1 MDWFVFISDSIVM
14 LSDMESIF
22 SSSALPKRS
31 QILWL
36 AWLRALQP
44 LRPACSR
51 TTTFLW
57 LVLVLAALCLRPDLA
72 GVTSLVR
79 SLGLSDASYYCLLHF
94 FHSSALDLDRLTQ
107 LWRQTLQQ
115 LFRRCLVRVKGRP
128 VVLVDG
134 LKRPKEGRKMP
145 AVKSLH
151 QESRCNA
158 KASFIMGHSLQAV
171 ALLVQAAGLC
181 FAVPVAARI
190 HEGVVWTAR
199 DRRTLLDKLSG
210 LLLGLKWSCP
220 LTVVA
225 DAYYAAAKF
234 AGSLLANGHHLV
246 TRVRSNAVAYFP
258 PSPRRCRKPHRGR
271 RRLYGHKTPLQ
282 DWFRFRKQFLK
293 APSPVYGESGI
304 TLRYLSQDL
313 LWRPLGQLVRFVSVS
328 HPTRGNLILLCT
340 DLTLDALE
348 IIRHYG
354 WRFKIE
360 VSFKQAIHTVGAYAY
375 HFWMQDMTPIRR
387 GSGKQYVQRKSEIYR
402 AHIRR
407 KLAAY
412 ERHIQLGLIAQGLL
426 QYLALRFRRVAWFN
440 FHSYIRTACPQKPP
454 SEWVVSHALRHTWPD
469 FLRGS
474 VQSTILKK
482 FLAIKISP
490 ERCPYSDIF
499 QLDAAA

>member
-1 MDWFVFISDSIVM
+1 MTNLFPRPTF
-14 LSDMESIF
+14 
-22 SSSALPKRS
+22 PKRS
-31 QILWL
+31 HLLWL

-57 LVLVLAALCLRPDLA
+57 LVVVLAALCLRPDLA

-94 FHSSALDLDRLTQ
+94 FHSPALDLDRLTQ
-107 LWRQTLQQ
+107 LWRQTLQH
-115 LFRRCLVRVKGRP
+115 LFRRCLVRVNSRP

-171 ALLVQAAGLC
+171 ALLVQVAGVCL
-181 FAVPVAARI
+181 AVPVAARI

-210 LLLGLKWSCP
+210 LLLGLQWSGP

-234 AGSLLANGHHLV
+234 ARALLTNGHHLV

-258 PSPRRCRKPHRGR
+258 PSRPRCGKRRGR
-271 RRLYGHKTPLQ
+271 RTIYGPKTRLR
-282 DWFRFRKQFLK
+282 DWFRYRKQFLQ
-293 APSPVYGESGI
+293 AANPVYGESGVP
-304 TLRYLSQDL
+304 LRYYSDDL
-313 LWRPLGQLVRFVSVS
+313 LWRPLGQLVRFVWVI
-328 HPTRGNLILLCT
+328 HPTRGSLILLCT
-340 DLTLDALE
+340 DLTLDPLE
-348 IIRHYG
+348 ILRLYG

-426 QYLALRFRRVAWFN
+426 QYLALSFRRVVWFN
-440 FHSYIRTACPQKPP
+440 FHSYIRTASPQKPP
-454 SEWVVSHALRHTWPD
+454 SEWVVTHALRHTWLD

-474 VQSTILKK
+474 SQAAILKK
-482 FLAIKISP
+482 FLASKISTK
-490 ERCPYSDIF
+490 RCPYSDIF

>member
-1 MDWFVFISDSIVM
+1 
-14 LSDMESIF
+14 
-22 SSSALPKRS
+22 LPKRS
-31 QILWL
+31 HLLWL

-79 SLGLSDASYYCLLHF
+79 SLGLSDGSYYCLLHF
-94 FHSSALDLDRLTQ
+94 FHSPALDLEHLTQ
-107 LWRQTLQQ
+107 LWRQSLQH

-145 AVKSLH
+145 GVKSLH

-171 ALLVQAAGLC
+171 ALLVQTAGVCL
-181 FAVPVAARI
+181 AVPVAARI
-190 HEGVVWTAR
+190 HEGVVWSAR

-210 LLLGLKWSCP
+210 LLLGLQWSCA

-225 DAYYAAAKF
+225 DAYYAATKF
-234 AGSLLANGHHLV
+234 ARSLLAHGHHLV

-258 PSPRRCRKPHRGR
+258 PPQRRSRQRRGR
-271 RRLYGHKTPLQ
+271 RRIYGPKTHLR
-282 DWFRFRKQFLK
+282 DWFRYRKQFLK
-293 APSPVYGESGI
+293 AASPVYGESGI
-304 TLRYLSQDL
+304 VLRYLSHDL
-313 LWRPLGQLVRFVSVS
+313 LWRPLGQLVRFVWVS

-340 DLTLDALE
+340 DLTLDPLQ
-348 IIRHYG
+348 IIRLYG

-375 HFWMQDMTPIRR
+375 HFWMQDMTPIHR
-387 GSGKQYVQRKSEIYR
+387 GSGKQYVQRKSELYR
-402 AHIRR
+402 DHVRR

-426 QYLALRFRRVAWFN
+426 QYLAVSFRRVTWFN
-440 FHSYIRTACPQKPP
+440 FHSYIRTTSPQKPP

-474 VQSTILKK
+474 SKSTILKK
-482 FLAIKISP
+482 FLAAKISP
-490 ERCPYSDIF
+490 ARCGYRDALALDI
-499 QLDAAA
+499 AA

>member
-1 MDWFVFISDSIVM
+1 MNRLFFP
-14 LSDMESIF
+14 LTF
-22 SSSALPKRS
+22 PKRS
-31 QILWL
+31 HLLWL

-57 LVLVLAALCLRPDLA
+57 LVVVLAALCLRPDLA

-94 FHSSALDLDRLTQ
+94 FHSPALDLDRLTQ
-107 LWRQTLQQ
+107 LWRQTLQH
-115 LFRRCLVRVKGRP
+115 LFRRCLVRVNSRP

-145 AVKSLH
+145 A
-151 QESRCNA
+151 
-158 KASFIMGHSLQAV
+158 
-171 ALLVQAAGLC
+171 
-181 FAVPVAARI
+181 AARI

-210 LLLGLKWSCP
+210 LLLGLQWSGP

-234 AGSLLANGHHLV
+234 ARSLLTNGHHLV

-258 PSPRRCRKPHRGR
+258 PSRPRSSKRRGR
-271 RRLYGHKTPLQ
+271 RRIYGPKTRLR
-282 DWFRFRKQFLK
+282 DWFRYHKQFRQAL
-293 APSPVYGESGI
+293 SPVYGESGV
-304 TLRYLSQDL
+304 TLRYYSADL
-313 LWRPLGQLVRFVSVS
+313 PWRPLGQLVRFVWVS
-328 HPTRGNLILLCT
+328 HPTRGAMILLCT
-340 DLTLDALE
+340 DLTLDPLE
-348 IIRHYG
+348 IIRLYG

-375 HFWMQDMTPIRR
+375 HFWMQDMTPIHR
-387 GSGKQYVQRKSEIYR
+387 GSGKQYVQRKTETYR
-402 AHIRR
+402 AHVRR

-426 QYLALRFRRVAWFN
+426 QYLAVSFRRVAWFN

-474 VQSTILKK
+474 LESRILKK
-482 FLAIKISP
+482 FLASKISP

>member
-1 MDWFVFISDSIVM
+1 MNRLFFR
-14 LSDMESIF
+14 LTF
-22 SSSALPKRS
+22 PKRS
-31 QILWL
+31 HLLWL

-94 FHSSALDLDRLTQ
+94 FHSPALNLDRLTQ
-107 LWRQTLQQ
+107 LWRQTLQH
-115 LFRRCLVRVKGRP
+115 LFRRCLVQVNGRP
-128 VVLVDG
+128 VVVVDG
-134 LKRPKEGRKMP
+134 LKRPQEGRKMP

-171 ALLVQAAGLC
+171 ALLVQAAGICL
-181 FAVPVAARI
+181 AVPVAARI
-190 HEGVVWTAR
+190 HEGVVWSAR

-210 LLLGLKWSCP
+210 LLLGLKWTCA

-234 AGSLLANGHHLV
+234 ARSLLAHGHHLV

-258 PSPRRCRKPHRGR
+258 PSKARCAKRRGR
-271 RRLYGHKTPLQ
+271 CPIYGPKTQLR
-282 DWFRFRKQFLK
+282 DWFRYRKQFRK
-293 APSPVYGESGI
+293 ALSPVYGESGI
-304 TLRYLSQDL
+304 TLRYCSYDL
-313 LWRPLGQLVRFVSVS
+313 LWRPLAQLVRFVWVND
-328 HPTRGNLILLCT
+328 PTRGNLILLCT
-340 DLTLDALE
+340 DLTLEPLE
-348 IIRHYG
+348 IIRLYG
-354 WRFKIE
+354 WRLKIE
-360 VSFKQAIHTVGAYAY
+360 VGFNQAIHTVGAYAY
-375 HFWMQDMTPIRR
+375 HFWMQDMTPIHR
-387 GSGKQYVQRKSEIYR
+387 GSGKQYVQRKSELYR

-412 ERHIQLGLIAQGLL
+412 ERHSQLGLIAQGWL
-426 QYLALRFRRVAWFN
+426 QYLALSFRRITWFN
-440 FHSYIRTACPQKPP
+440 FHSYIRTASPQKPP

-469 FLRGS
+469 FLLS
-474 VQSTILKK
+474 STQSTILKK
-482 FLAIKISP
+482 FLVSKISTQ
-490 ERCPYSDIF
+490 RCGYT
-499 QLDAAA
+499 DAF

>member
-1 MDWFVFISDSIVM
+1 MCHAYISGPS
-14 LSDMESIF
+14 
-22 SSSALPKRS
+22 LPKRS
-31 QILWL
+31 LLLWL
-36 AWLRALQP
+36 AWLRAVQS
-44 LRPACSR
+44 LRPACTR

-57 LVLVLAALCLRPDLA
+57 LVVVLAALCLRPDLA

-79 SLGLSDASYYCLLHF
+79 CLGLSDDSYYCLLHF
-94 FHSSALDLDRLTQ
+94 FHSPALKLDLLTR
-107 LWRQTLQQ
+107 LWRQTLQH
-115 LFRRCLVRVKGRP
+115 LFRRYLVQVNGRP

-145 AVKSLH
+145 GVKSLH

-171 ALLVQAAGLC
+171 ALLVQAAGAC
-181 FAVPVAARI
+181 MAVPVTARI
-190 HEGVVWTAR
+190 HEGVVWSAR
-199 DRRTLLDKLSG
+199 DRRTLLDKLG
-210 LLLGLKWSCP
+210 ALLLGLQWGCP

-234 AGSLLANGHHLV
+234 ARSLLADRHHLV

-258 PSPRRCRKPHRGR
+258 PSQRRSRKRRRGRCRI
-271 RRLYGHKTPLQ
+271 YGPKTLLRE
-282 DWFRFRKQFLK
+282 WFRYRKQFIQ
-293 APSPVYGESGI
+293 AASPVYGESDV
-304 TLRYLSQDL
+304 TLRYYCQDL
-313 LWRPLGQLVRFVSVS
+313 LWRPLGQLVRFVWVS

-340 DLTLDALE
+340 DLTLDPLQIIAL
-348 IIRHYG
+348 YG

-375 HFWMQDMTPIRR
+375 HFWMQDMIPIRR

-426 QYLALRFRRVAWFN
+426 QYLALSFRRVTWFN
-440 FHSYIRTACPQKPP
+440 FHSYIRTASPQKPP
-454 SEWVVSHALRHTWPD
+454 SEWVVAHALRHTWFD

-474 VQSTILKK
+474 PQSANLKK
-482 FLAIKISP
+482 FLAAKIAAH
-490 ERCPYSDIF
+490 RCGYSEAIG
-499 QLDAAA
+499 LSKAA

>member
-1 MDWFVFISDSIVM
+1 
-14 LSDMESIF
+14 
-22 SSSALPKRS
+22 
-31 QILWL
+31 
-36 AWLRALQP
+36 
-44 LRPACSR
+44 
-51 TTTFLW
+51 
-57 LVLVLAALCLRPDLA
+57 LVVVLAALCLRPDLA

-94 FHSSALDLDRLTQ
+94 FHSPALDLDRLTQ
-107 LWRQTLQQ
+107 LWRQALQH
-115 LFRRCLVRVKGRP
+115 LLRRRLVRVNGRP

-145 AVKSLH
+145 GVKSLH

-171 ALLVQAAGLC
+171 ALLVQVAGVCL
-181 FAVPVAARI
+181 AVPVAARI
-190 HEGVVWTAR
+190 HEGVVWTAG

-210 LLLGLKWSCP
+210 LLLGLEWSCP

-234 AGSLLANGHHLV
+234 ARSLLAHRHHLV

-258 PSPRRCRKPHRGR
+258 PSRLRSGR
-271 RRLYGHKTPLQ
+271 RRGRPRIYGPKTHLR
-282 DWFRFRKQFLK
+282 DWFRYRKQFIK
-293 APSPVYGESGI
+293 ALSPVYGESGI
-304 TLRYLSQDL
+304 TLHYYTYDL
-313 LWRPLGQLVRFVSVS
+313 LWRPLGQLVRFVWVS
-328 HPTRGNLILLCT
+328 HPTRGALILLCT
-340 DLTLDALE
+340 DLTLDPLE
-348 IIRHYG
+348 IIRLYG

-375 HFWMQDMTPIRR
+375 HFWMQDMTPIHR

-426 QYLALRFRRVAWFN
+426 QYLAVSFRRAAWFN
-440 FHSYIRTACPQKPP
+440 FHSYIRTASPHKPP
-454 SEWVVSHALRHTWPD
+454 SEWVVSHALRYTWPD

-474 VQSTILKK
+474 SQSAILRK
-482 FLAIKISP
+482 FLDTKISP
-490 ERCPYSDIF
+490 ERCGYSDAF
-499 QLDAAA
+499 GLDKAA

>member
-1 MDWFVFISDSIVM
+1 MSRRF
-14 LSDMESIF
+14 
-22 SSSALPKRS
+22 SALPWPQRS
-31 QILWL
+31 HLLWL

-57 LVLVLAALCLRPDLA
+57 LVVVLAALCLRPDLA

-107 LWRQTLQQ
+107 LWRQTLQH
-115 LFRRCLVRVKGRP
+115 LFRRWLVRVNGRI
-128 VVLVDG
+128 VVLADG

-171 ALLVQAAGLC
+171 ALLVQAAGICL
-181 FAVPVAARI
+181 AVPVAARI
-190 HEGVVWTAR
+190 HEGIVWSAR
-199 DRRTLLDKLSG
+199 DRRTLLDKLST
-210 LLLGLKWSCP
+210 LLLGLDWTGP
-220 LTVVA
+220 VTVVA

-234 AGSLLANGHHLV
+234 ARSLLAQGHHLV
-246 TRVRSNAVAYFP
+246 TRVRCNAVAYFP
-258 PSPRRCRKPHRGR
+258 PSPRRGRKARRGR
-271 RRLYGHKTPLQ
+271 RRLYGPKTALQ
-282 DWFRFRKQFLK
+282 VWFRFRKQFLK
-293 APSPVYGESGI
+293 APSPVYGESNI
-304 TLRYLSQDL
+304 TLRYLSHDL
-313 LWRPLGQLVRFVSVS
+313 LWRPLGQFVRFVWVS

-340 DLTLDALE
+340 DLTLAPLE
-348 IIRHYG
+348 IIRLYG

-375 HFWMQDMTPIRR
+375 HFWMQDMTPLHR
-387 GSGKQYVQRKSEIYR
+387 GSGKQYVQRKPGLYR
-402 AHIRR
+402 EHIRR

-426 QYLALRFRRVAWFN
+426 QYLALSFRRVCWFN
-440 FHSYIRTACPQKPP
+440 FHSYIRTASPQKPP

-469 FLRGS
+469 FLLGS
-474 VQSTILKK
+474 SQSSSLKQ
-482 FLAIKISP
+482 FLGTKISP
-490 ERCPYSDIF
+490 QRCGY
-499 QLDAAA
+499 LDAFGLDKAA

>member
-115 LFRRCLVRVKGRP
+115 LFRRCLVRVNGRP
-128 VVLVDG
+128 VVLADG

-171 ALLVQAAGLC
+171 ALLLQAAGVCL
-181 FAVPVAARI
+181 AVPVAARI
-190 HEGVVWTAR
+190 HEGIVWSAR
-199 DRRTLLDKLSG
+199 DRRTLLGQRPHSRELDPPVHRLDPGRAGDYS
-210 LLLGLKWSCP
+210 P
-220 LTVVA
+220 L
-225 DAYYAAAKF
+225 
-234 AGSLLANGHHLV
+234 
-246 TRVRSNAVAYFP
+246 R
-258 PSPRRCRKPHRGR
+258 
-271 RRLYGHKTPLQ
+271 
-282 DWFRFRKQFLK
+282 
-293 APSPVYGESGI
+293 
-304 TLRYLSQDL
+304 
-313 LWRPLGQLVRFVSVS
+313 
-328 HPTRGNLILLCT
+328 
-340 DLTLDALE
+340 
-348 IIRHYG
+348 
-354 WRFKIE
+354 
-360 VSFKQAIHTVGAYAY
+360 
-375 HFWMQDMTPIRR
+375 
-387 GSGKQYVQRKSEIYR
+387 
-402 AHIRR
+402 
-407 KLAAY
+407 
-412 ERHIQLGLIAQGLL
+412 
-426 QYLALRFRRVAWFN
+426 LALQN
-440 FHSYIRTACPQKPP
+440 
-454 SEWVVSHALRHTWPD
+454 
-469 FLRGS
+469 
-474 VQSTILKK
+474 
-482 FLAIKISP
+482 
-490 ERCPYSDIF
+490 
-499 QLDAAA
+499 